1 MTIPNDGFFL
11 KSFLIDST
19 VNTND
24 SAILPDYV
32 GKHIHKFIG
41 KPLILTDYLAHP
53 REFYEV
59 PEGPDHEENIRMY
72 LELQKK
78 YEIGNIIDVRNSTS
92 SRNEYEALVE
102 LTNPR
107 AIRLF
112 KTGKLPHYV
121 SPSIY
126 RLNPNDHTS
135 AITDYEPINL
145 TIVDSPAYG
154 CQVAECKKPLRGTRS
169 GCQRMLLQSAGIK
182 KSNKSR
188 NIIEID
194 EGIETLLTNITTL
207 QKQVDDLVSWK
218 ETTEIKSDQ
227 QKLLKRL
234 SDIDKLLEFGGGS

>member
-1 MTIPNDGFFL
+1 MPNY
-11 KSFLIDST
+11 ID
-19 VNTND
+19 
-24 SAILPDYV
+24 
-32 GKHIHKFIG
+32 KHIHKFIG

-59 PEGPDHEENIRMY
+59 YEGPDHEENIRSY

-78 YEIGNIIDVRNSTS
+78 YEIGKIIDVRNSED

-102 LTNPR
+102 VTNPR

-112 KTGKLPHYV
+112 KTGKLPQYV

-154 CQVAECKKPLRGTRS
+154 FQVVNIRSICEGTDLGVNEC
-169 GCQRMLLQSAGIK
+169 C
-182 KSNKSR
+182 SR
-188 NIIEID
+188 VPTQKCPINLEI
-194 EGIETLLTNITTL
+194 
-207 QKQVDDLVSWK
+207 
-218 ETTEIKSDQ
+218 
-227 QKLLKRL
+227 
-234 SDIDKLLEFGGGS
+234 